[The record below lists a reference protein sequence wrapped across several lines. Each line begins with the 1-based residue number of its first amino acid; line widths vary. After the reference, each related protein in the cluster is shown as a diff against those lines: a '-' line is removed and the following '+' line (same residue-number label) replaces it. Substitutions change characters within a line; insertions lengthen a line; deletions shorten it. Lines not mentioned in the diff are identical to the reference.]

1 MEKKRKINFVY
12 DLETSGLGKK
22 YSYKPFDNTSWE
34 QIYQFGFIATD
45 ENFENAIDQAN
56 LTARPRTSTIPL
68 IGALLT
74 TKKTM
79 HELFQAELF
88 HFQLIQKIYEII
100 QNLKSQNQ
108 VNFVGHNILGY
119 DEHILS
125 SCLHNACFFP
135 HITKSKESTRT
146 DSIKLISLAT
156 TLDET
161 VLNKGISKKGKE
173 SLSLEPLAKANN
185 IEMRNA
191 HDAICDVE
199 ATIAILKIIKTKNPI
214 LYQNIS
220 NIVSPEYVKNFL
232 NHNKLFLM
240 KLANNS
246 KQFTPFLFLG
256 FDQNDQ
262 KRAYAYN
269 LSNVKTV
276 DDLNDFKMIKTFKV
290 DQNPM
295 IQGLNEELPIN
306 SKCEM
311 KDLNELENK
320 SSQSVDFELLINQRK
335 ESFQNDSDKIFDPE
349 EKIFEPTSII
359 DQDLINADLQKLLQ
373 IAEKVENPNN
383 AFLLKKI
390 VFEENPE
397 LLSRTDKQSIYTI
410 LRERLLDNGFTY
422 FTNISEAQAHYDQLK
437 KTKINQENQ
446 NIFASYSNYLKQL
459 QNYFS
464 EPNFIHKSKF
474 QLN

>member
-22 YSYKPFDNTSWE
+22 YSDKPFDNTSWE

-125 SCLHNACFFP
+125 SCLYNACFFP

-199 ATIAILKIIKTKNPI
+199 ATIAILKMIKTKNPI

-335 ESFQNDSDKIFDPE
+335 ESFQNDSDEIFDPE

>member
-22 YSYKPFDNTSWE
+22 YADKPFDNTSWE

-45 ENFENAIDQAN
+45 EKYENVLDQAN

-88 HFQLIQKIYEII
+88 HFQLIQKVYGII
-100 QNLKSQNQ
+100 QKFKNQSQ

-135 HITKSKESTRT
+135 HITKSKDSTRT
-146 DSIKLISLAT
+146 DSLKLISLAT
-156 TLDET
+156 SLDEK
-161 VLNKGISKKGKE
+161 VLNKGISEKGKE

-185 IEMRNA
+185 IEMSNA

-199 ATIAILKIIKTKNPI
+199 TTISILKLIQSKNPT
-214 LYQNIS
+214 LYNNIS
-220 NIVSPEYVKNFL
+220 NIVDIDFVRNFL
-232 NHNKLFLM
+232 NQNQLFLM

-246 KQFTPFLFLG
+246 KKFTPFLFLG
-256 FDQNDQ
+256 FDKNDQ

-269 LSNVKTV
+269 LSDVK
-276 DDLNDFKMIKTFKV
+276 DLEGFSDFKMIKTFKI
-290 DQNPM
+290 DNNPM
-295 IQGLNEELPIN
+295 LQEYKEDLPIN
-306 SKCEM
+306 FKCGL
-311 KDLNELENK
+311 KDLNDLVNK
-320 SSQSVDFELLINQRK
+320 TIKSDFDQLINERK
-335 ESFQNDSDKIFDPE
+335 ESFQDDLDEIFDPE
-349 EKIFEPTSII
+349 EKIFEPSSIN
-359 DQDLINADLQKLLQ
+359 DQDLISSDLTKLIQ
-373 IAEKVENPNN
+373 IADQVENPNK

-390 VFEENPE
+390 VFEENPD
-397 LLSRTDKQSIYTI
+397 LLSNSDKQSIYEI
-410 LRERLLDNGFTY
+410 LRERLLTNGFTY
-422 FTNISEAQAHYDQLK
+422 FTNIAEADADQQQMR
-437 KTKINQENQ
+437 KTRLSQENKHV
-446 NIFASYSNYLKQL
+446 FESYNEYLKQL
-459 QNYFS
+459 NDYFS
-464 EPNFIHKSKF
+464 NLTFTHKSKF
-474 QLN
+474 ILR

>member
-22 YSYKPFDNTSWE
+22 YSNKPFDNTSWE

-199 ATIAILKIIKTKNPI
+199 ATIAILKMIKTKNPI

-295 IQGLNEELPIN
+295 IQEPNEELPIN

-311 KDLNELENK
+311 KDLNKLENK

-335 ESFQNDSDKIFDPE
+335 ESFQNDSDEIFDPE